1 MGFELIINKFIL
13 IMFYILVFSVLL
25 ALIALILYNSLIRK
39 KNDVEN
45 AFASVD
51 VMLKR
56 RYDLIPAL
64 VEAVKGYMN
73 YERDILVEITAL
85 RTKAL
90 SDNISNDERVIT
102 ENQIRQKL
110 SDILIAVENYPDL
123 KANQNFLKLQ
133 GAINETEEQIAAS
146 RRAYNAAV
154 TVFNNAV
161 EVFPSNIMA
170 SMMRYGRK
178 TLFDIP
184 ESEKVKPD
192 ITPLTKSS

>member
-1 MGFELIINKFIL
+1 VEMMIYLLIIV
-13 IMFYILVFSVLL
+13 VFL
-25 ALIALILYNSLIRK
+25 ALVALILYNSLIRK

-51 VMLKR
+51 VMLKK

-64 VEAVKGYMN
+64 VDAVKGYMN
-73 YERDILVEITAL
+73 YERDLLTEITEL
-85 RTKAL
+85 RAKAI
-90 SDNISNDERVIT
+90 SDNLTSEERVKIG
-102 ENQIRQKL
+102 NKIRKDL
-110 SDILIAVENYPDL
+110 SDILVAVENYPDL
-123 KANQNFLKLQ
+123 KASQNFLKLQ
-133 GAINETEEQIAAS
+133 GAINETEEQLAAS

-170 SMMRYGRK
+170 SMMKYGRR

-184 ESEKVKPD
+184 DSEKVKPE
-192 ITPLTKSS
+192 ISPLTTKAEQ

>member
-1 MGFELIINKFIL
+1 MIYLLAF
-13 IMFYILVFSVLL
+13 VVSL
-25 ALIALILYNSLIRK
+25 ALIVLILYNSLIRK
-39 KNDVEN
+39 KNDVDN

-73 YERDILVEITAL
+73 YERDILVEITTL

-90 SDNISNDERVIT
+90 SDKINNDERVVI

-110 SDILIAVENYPDL
+110 SDILAAVENYPDL

-133 GAINETEEQIAAS
+133 GAINETEEQLSAS
-146 RRAYNAAV
+146 RRAFNAAV
-154 TVFNNAV
+154 TIFNNSV
-161 EVFPSNIMA
+161 EVFPSNILA
-170 SMMRYGRK
+170 AVIRFRRR
-178 TLFDIP
+178 TLFEIP
-184 ESEKVKPD
+184 ESQKVRPD
-192 ITPLTKSS
+192 VSPLTSNKWPV

>member
-1 MGFELIINKFIL
+1 MIYL
-13 IMFYILVFSVLL
+13 LVLVAFL
-25 ALIALILYNSLIRK
+25 ALISLILYNSLIRK

-51 VMLKR
+51 VMLKK

-64 VEAVKGYMN
+64 VDAVKGYMN
-73 YERDILVEITAL
+73 YEKDLLKEITEL
-85 RTKAL
+85 RARAL
-90 SDNISNDERVIT
+90 SDNLTGEERVKI
-102 ENQIRQKL
+102 ENKIRKNL
-110 SDILIAVENYPDL
+110 ADILVAVENYPDL

-133 GAINETEEQIAAS
+133 GAINETEEQLAAS
-146 RRAYNAAV
+146 RRAFNAAV

-161 EVFPSNIMA
+161 EVFPSNVMA
-170 SMMRYGRK
+170 SLMKYERK

-192 ITPLTKSS
+192 ISPLSLKRLIE

>member
-1 MGFELIINKFIL
+1 VE
-13 IMFYILVFSVLL
+13 IMIYLLILVVFL
-25 ALIALILYNSLIRK
+25 ALVALILYNSIIRK

-51 VMLKR
+51 VMLKK

-64 VEAVKGYMN
+64 VDAVKGYMN
-73 YERDILVEITAL
+73 YERDLLTEITEL
-85 RTKAL
+85 RAKAI
-90 SDNISNDERVIT
+90 SDNLTSEERVKIG
-102 ENQIRQKL
+102 NKIRKDL
-110 SDILIAVENYPDL
+110 SDILVAVENYPDL
-123 KANQNFLKLQ
+123 KASQNFLKLQ
-133 GAINETEEQIAAS
+133 GAINETEEQLAAS

-170 SMMRYGRK
+170 SMMKYGRR

-184 ESEKVKPD
+184 DSEKVKPE
-192 ITPLTKSS
+192 ISPLTTKAEQ

>member
-1 MGFELIINKFIL
+1 
-13 IMFYILVFSVLL
+13 MFYILVFSVLL

>member
-1 MGFELIINKFIL
+1 MIYLLIIV
-13 IMFYILVFSVLL
+13 VFL
-25 ALIALILYNSLIRK
+25 ALVALILYNSLIRK

-51 VMLKR
+51 VMLKK

-64 VEAVKGYMN
+64 VDAVKGYMN
-73 YERDILVEITAL
+73 YERDLLTEITEL
-85 RTKAL
+85 RAKAI
-90 SDNISNDERVIT
+90 SDNLTSEERVKIG
-102 ENQIRQKL
+102 NKIRKDL
-110 SDILIAVENYPDL
+110 SDILVAVENYPDL
-123 KANQNFLKLQ
+123 KASQNFLKLQ
-133 GAINETEEQIAAS
+133 GAINETEEQLAAS

-170 SMMRYGRK
+170 SMMKYGRR

-184 ESEKVKPD
+184 DSEKVKPE
-192 ITPLTKSS
+192 ISPLTTKAEQ

>member
-1 MGFELIINKFIL
+1 MIYLL
-13 IMFYILVFSVLL
+13 LLVAFL
-25 ALIALILYNSLIRK
+25 ALISLIFYNSLIRK

-45 AFASVD
+45 AFASID

-64 VEAVKGYMN
+64 VDAVKGYMN
-73 YERDILVEITAL
+73 YERDLLTEITEL
-85 RTKAL
+85 RAKVI
-90 SDNISNDERVIT
+90 SDNLNNEERVKI
-102 ENQIRQKL
+102 ENKIRKGL
-110 SDILIAVENYPDL
+110 SDILVAVENYPDL
-123 KANQNFLKLQ
+123 KASQNFLKLQ
-133 GAINETEEQIAAS
+133 GAINETEEQLAAS

-170 SMMRYGRK
+170 SMMNYQRK

-184 ESEKVKPD
+184 ESEKIRPD
-192 ITPLTKSS
+192 LTAVTKTN